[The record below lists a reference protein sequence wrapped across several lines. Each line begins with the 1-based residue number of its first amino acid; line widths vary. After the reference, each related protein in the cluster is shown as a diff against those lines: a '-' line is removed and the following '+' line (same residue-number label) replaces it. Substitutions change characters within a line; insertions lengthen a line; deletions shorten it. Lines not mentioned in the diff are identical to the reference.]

1 MGIQV
6 GKDPLAVEQTNSLT
20 KIASVY
26 IVYDLTAW
34 PTNLTDNFK
43 FKNCLFAATNIST
56 K

>member
-6 GKDPLAVEQTNSLT
+6 GKDPLAVEQNNSLT

-26 IVYDLTAW
+26 IVYDLAAW